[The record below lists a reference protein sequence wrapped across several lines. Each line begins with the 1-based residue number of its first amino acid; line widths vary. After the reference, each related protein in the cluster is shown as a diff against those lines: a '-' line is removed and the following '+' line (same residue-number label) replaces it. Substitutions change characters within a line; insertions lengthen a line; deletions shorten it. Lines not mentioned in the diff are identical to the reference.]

1 MPEIRTRP
9 MTTTEWDALR
19 AGLVREYAAEH
30 VRAGN
35 WTEEEAAGRASDQTD
50 ELLPRGIE
58 TPGVVMLMAETPE
71 GEPVGHLW
79 LALERTPGSGGGAWI
94 YDIEIRPEKRGRG
107 FGRALLHAAEEE
119 AARHRV
125 GAIGLNVFGSNA
137 VARGLYASAGY
148 EITAMNM
155 RKELVPDP
163 EEGHRR

>member
-35 WTEEEAAGRASDQTD
+35 WT
-50 ELLPRGIE
+50 
-58 TPGVVMLMAETPE
+58 
-71 GEPVGHLW
+71 
-79 LALERTPGSGGGAWI
+79 
-94 YDIEIRPEKRGRG
+94 
-107 FGRALLHAAEEE
+107 EEE